1 VLAAPEFSVTI
12 KLLRRCTHEGK
23 KMARFLPVLFAA
35 IVSFGFGALWYMAL
49 SKPWMEAAGK
59 SEADMV
65 DASGQPVVP
74 VGPMVTSF
82 IAELVMAGV
91 FAILLT
97 KIGATTI
104 NGLIYGFLF
113 WLGFAITTMATNHA
127 YGGAKPSLTV
137 IDGGHWLGVL
147 LIQGLILGAAM

>member
-1 VLAAPEFSVTI
+1 
-12 KLLRRCTHEGK
+12 
-23 KMARFLPVLFAA
+23 MARFLPVLFAA
-35 IVSFGFGALWYMAL
+35 IVSFGYGALWYMVL
-49 SKPWMEAAGK
+49 SKPWMDAAGK
-59 SEADMV
+59 TEADMV
-65 DASGQPVVP
+65 DASGKPVVP
-74 VGPMVTSF
+74 VGPMVTTF

-97 KIGATTI
+97 KIGATAI